1 MLRLILPRVF
11 TKNHLIKTY
20 CMQVIKYLL
29 VFYAFFL
36 IAGGPLLRIVG
47 NMYNRPLI
55 SINEYLVAVIFFVVA
70 LLLYSNKSKEPV

>member
-1 MLRLILPRVF
+1 MR
-11 TKNHLIKTY
+11 
-20 CMQVIKYLL
+20 VIKYLL

-36 IAGGPLLRIVG
+36 IAGGPLLRVVG

-55 SINEYLVAVIFFVVA
+55 SINEYLVAVLFFVVA